1 MNESLMKRISN
12 PLGVTM
18 ENTMSNTTISS
29 CVLSL
34 LMKGTMP
41 YKEIALE
48 VRKVFP
54 DAQTTHK
61 SVASLARDF
70 RKAGKLP
77 RVLSAAEP
85 ASEEPIDDGQLSML
99 PILEATEFQPTLI

>member
-1 MNESLMKRISN
+1 
-12 PLGVTM
+12 
-18 ENTMSNTTISS
+18 MSTTTISA

-54 DAQTTHK
+54 DCQTTHK

-70 RKAGKLP
+70 RKKGLLP
-77 RVLSAAEP
+77 RVSSTEP
-85 ASEEPIDDGQLSML
+85 TVEEPIDNGQLSMI

>member
-1 MNESLMKRISN
+1 
-12 PLGVTM
+12 
-18 ENTMSNTTISS
+18 MSNTTISS

-34 LMKGTMP
+34 LLKGSMS

-48 VRKVFP
+48 VRKAFP

-77 RVLSAAEP
+77 RVLSAEP
-85 ASEEPIDDGQLSML
+85 TVEEPTDDGQLSML

>member
-1 MNESLMKRISN
+1 
-12 PLGVTM
+12 
-18 ENTMSNTTISS
+18 MSTTTISA

-48 VRKVFP
+48 VRKAFP

-70 RKAGKLP
+70 RKKGLLP
-77 RVLSAAEP
+77 RVSSTEP
-85 ASEEPIDDGQLSML
+85 TVEEPIGDGQLSMI

>member
-1 MNESLMKRISN
+1 
-12 PLGVTM
+12 
-18 ENTMSNTTISS
+18 MSTNTISH
-29 CVLSL
+29 CVLTL
-34 LMKGTMP
+34 LMKGNLP

-54 DAQTTHK
+54 DCQTTHK

-77 RVLSAAEP
+77 RVTSTEP
-85 ASEEPIDDGQLSML
+85 TVEEPIDDGQLSML

>member
-1 MNESLMKRISN
+1 
-12 PLGVTM
+12 
-18 ENTMSNTTISS
+18 MSNTTISA

-34 LMKGTMP
+34 LMKGNMP
-41 YKEIALE
+41 YKEIAIE
-48 VRKVFP
+48 VRKAFP

-77 RVLSAAEP
+77 RVLSAE
-85 ASEEPIDDGQLSML
+85 STVEEPTDDGQLSML
-99 PILEATEFQPTLI
+99 PIFEAAEFQLTLI